1 MKNIDFTDFLNVFL
15 SGATISGRFY
25 HLKRR
30 RAKQCRPSPR
40 RCFLESVPSPQS
52 AASEAMP
59 PMRRQSAAKLPS
71 LAPHGVGR
79 GCNMNRH
86 AEDSWR
92 SHVHR
97 TSTAQRV
104 QPFKPKSC
112 NVGGRGERPSPFS
125 GGSKGG
131 ILFGKRIPPLSGSS
145 AKSCTNS
152 CSATRCNLPP
162 SRRGKIKRQHRF
174 R

>member
-1 MKNIDFTDFLNVFL
+1 MRSFFSIKST
-15 SGATISGRFY
+15 
-25 HLKRR
+25 HRR
-30 RAKQCRPSPR
+30 RAKQCRPFPR
-40 RCFLESVPSPQS
+40 RCFLESAPSPQS
-52 AASEAMP
+52 AASAAMP

-92 SHVHR
+92 SHVHC

-104 QPFKPKSC
+104 QPFKPKAR
-112 NVGGRGERPSPFS
+112 NVGGRGGRPSPFS

-131 ILFGKRIPPLSGSS
+131 ILFGKRIPPLHWQWRK
-145 AKSCTNS
+145 APHDQ
-152 CSATRCNLPP
+152 CSAGRRCNLPP

-174 R
+174 K